1 MVYLLFAVNDQIVST
16 PYNYFSENADVDY
29 SYCCIGFNSNHLF

>member
-1 MVYLLFAVNDQIVST
+1 MYFLFAVSDQIVNSQC
-16 PYNYFSENADVDY
+16 NYFSKNADVNY